1 MNTRLEGMMILRRA
15 PLAWFKALITAE
27 NPMSRFSR
35 STLSATSSSENRAD
49 DGSRASIHWSGG
61 SPRAGEWMPP
71 HNRAG
76 GNLLRVLS
84 TTAKTP
90 GDPPTVSSPVRPASD
105 ATTAASDPTGLDAV
119 VASPI

>member
-1 MNTRLEGMMILRRA
+1 MDTRLEGTMISHRA
-15 PLAWFKALITAE
+15 PLAWFKAFIIAE

-35 STLSATSSSENRAD
+35 SMLSATSSSENRAD
-49 DGSRASIHWSGG
+49 VGSRASIHWSGG

-84 TTAKTP
+84 TTAKTSE
-90 GDPPTVSSPVRPASD
+90 DPPAVSSVDS
-105 ATTAASDPTGLDAV
+105 
-119 VASPI
+119 